1 MNMYERF
8 AKKYGSLADEED
20 DDSFEQGM
28 NTEFSDLPDVTD
40 PLFTKVVPGPKDKLE
55 DVNIPKAP
63 KLPSFEDTEEEDDDS
78 FEQGMGTDFPDD
90 MESIP
95 STYTPVVPKLGKRLS
110 RNQIVKLCDYYF
122 DLATS

>member
-28 NTEFSDLPDVTD
+28 ESDPSVSDAPD
-40 PLFTKVVPGPKDKLE
+40 PLFTEVVPGPRGKVEEVK
-55 DVNIPKAP
+55 IPQLP
-63 KLPSFEDTEEEDDDS
+63 PLPSFEDTEEEDDDS
-78 FEQGMGTDFPDD
+78 FEQGMGTDFPDE
-90 MESIP
+90 ESIP
-95 STYTPVVPKLGKRLS
+95 STLTPMIPGKRGKRLS
-110 RNQIVKLCDYYF
+110 NNQIVKLCDYFY